1 MADTFEITSNIF
13 TTILQ
18 NSPKWYVEIDA
29 KSHFQFTFYILDI
42 LGNEILISNS
52 NDSENAL

>member
-1 MADTFEITSNIF
+1 MADKFEIPSDIF

-18 NSPKWYVEIDA
+18 NSLKWYVEIDV
-29 KSHFQFTFYILDI
+29 KSHFQFTLYILDI
-42 LGNEILISNS
+42 LGNEIPISNS